1 MFITIWMFGTSVLY
15 PVSGVGGAAGLLLRL
30 NPMTPII
37 DAYRDILFSNE
48 WPLAPEFLVA
58 AVISIAV
65 FDGLAGV
72 PPLRVRLRRE
82 CLTARAIAGP

>member
-65 FDGLAGV
+65 FAMGWLAFHRSEFAFAENV
-72 PPLRVRLRRE
+72 
-82 CLTARAIAGP
+82 